1 MFFYFYFFFF
11 FFQEED
17 GIRDY
22 KVTEVQTCAPS
33 DLRIALTRELK
44 ALELDV
50 DCKDLHLACKDIILF
65 Q

>member
-1 MFFYFYFFFF
+1 MRGQAF
-11 FFQEED
+11 
-17 GIRDY
+17 
-22 KVTEVQTCAPS
+22 VWWEVCNFTYMDKA
-33 DLRIALTRELK
+33 RTALTRELK